1 MKRLEEELGKAFE
14 RVEPPAGFAERVMAR
29 AAASELSRA
38 RTRARTE
45 WTWLGFVHTRGLRW
59 AVAGALCLA
68 LGTGGILYRLEQQRR
83 ARGEEAK
90 QQLMLALRITAGEL
104 QTAQAEVREIN
115 ATN

>member
-1 MKRLEEELGKAFE
+1 MKRLEEELGKALE
-14 RVEPPAGFAERVMAR
+14 RVEPPAGFAQRVMAR
-29 AAASELSRA
+29 AAASEQTKS
-38 RTRARTE
+38 RTE

-68 LGTGGILYRLEQQRR
+68 LGAGGVLYRLEQQRR

-90 QQLMLALRITAGEL
+90 QQLMLALRITADEL